1 MRRSERAVFA
11 QLVVNTPAHMTDDT
25 LSVLIVEPALE
36 ELLQITS
43 RLTSAGFRV
52 TAAESF
58 AQAKPLLDSQPP
70 SILVTAVRLEAYNGL
85 HLVLRAKAVR
95 PSIAAVVTS
104 ATEDPVLRADAEAMG
119 ATFIVTPVD
128 EKDLVAAIFQT
139 LFRRDETAPIRP
151 PYERRVRDRRATVEL
166 FDEDDRRSAERR
178 RERPWN
184 AADAFGSAADLS

>member
-1 MRRSERAVFA
+1 MRRLKRAVFA
-11 QLVVNTPAHMTDDT
+11 QLAVNTPANMTDET
-25 LSVLIVEPALE
+25 LSVLVVEPSLGD
-36 ELLQITS
+36 LLLLTS

-95 PSIAAVVTS
+95 PNIAAVVTS
-104 ATEDPVLRADAEAMG
+104 ANEDAVLRADAEGMG

-128 EKDLVAAIFQT
+128 EKDLVAAIYQT
-139 LFRRDETAPIRP
+139 LFRRDPTAPVRP
-151 PYERRVRDRRATVEL
+151 PYERRVRDRREAVEL
-166 FDEDDRRSAERR
+166 IDEDDRRSAERR
-178 RERPWN
+178 RERPWGN
-184 AADAFGSAADLS
+184 PDIFGSAADL